1 MKKSL
6 GGPIDNTVR
15 HASYSLPMSNP
26 NDIPCRV
33 SADIRAHHARMN
45 HAEPES
51 FDYFDEDH
59 MKQILP
65 ERLRDPIQQL
75 LSTANQISMADAIG
89 GLNKEKALEWL
100 RQDVLKVLE
109 GCRDQ
114 WKDL

>member
-1 MKKSL
+1 M
-6 GGPIDNTVR
+6 
-15 HASYSLPMSNP
+15 NP
-26 NDIPCRV
+26 FDVPCRV
-33 SADIRAHHARMN
+33 SADLREKQRLEDAASN
-45 HAEPES
+45 ES
-51 FDYFDEDH
+51 FDYYEDDH

-65 ERLRDPIQQL
+65 ERLRQPIQDL
-75 LSTANQISMADAIG
+75 LSTANQIRMADAIG

>member
-1 MKKSL
+1 M
-6 GGPIDNTVR
+6 
-15 HASYSLPMSNP
+15 NP
-26 NDIPCRV
+26 FDVPCRV
-33 SADIRAHHARMN
+33 SADLREKQRLEDAASN
-45 HAEPES
+45 ES
-51 FDYFDEDH
+51 FDYYEDDH

-65 ERLRDPIQQL
+65 ERLRQPIQDL

>member
-1 MKKSL
+1 
-6 GGPIDNTVR
+6 V
-15 HASYSLPMSNP
+15 NP
-26 NDIPCRV
+26 FDVPCRV
-33 SADIRAHHARMN
+33 SADLREKQRLEDSASN
-45 HAEPES
+45 ES
-51 FDYFDEDH
+51 FDYYEDDH

-65 ERLRDPIQQL
+65 ERLREPIQQL

-114 WKDL
+114 WRDL